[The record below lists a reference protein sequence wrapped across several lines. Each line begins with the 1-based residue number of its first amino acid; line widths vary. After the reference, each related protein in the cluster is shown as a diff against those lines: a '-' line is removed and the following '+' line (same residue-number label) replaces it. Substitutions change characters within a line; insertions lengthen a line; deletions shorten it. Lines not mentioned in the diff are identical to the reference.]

1 MNLTSVN
8 ERFNIKKGFTMDSI
22 SLTQVTAFVVA
33 VSMASFLVNAD
44 DDLAYTNED
53 NTVVNA
59 ENSANAEAI
68 KKAIEEV
75 KEPNDK
81 FTFTSLDM
89 DKNGMLSRQE
99 VVEGKNEWLVKS
111 FTKIDSNADESL
123 TEQELVDFVAKKA
136 AIMTDA
142 TK

>member
-1 MNLTSVN
+1 
-8 ERFNIKKGFTMDSI
+8 MDST

-68 KKAIEEV
+68 QKAIEVV

-81 FTFTSLDM
+81 FTFTSLDT

-99 VVEGKNEWLVKS
+99 VVDGKNEWLVKS

-136 AIMTDA
+136 AAITA
-142 TK
+142 TTK

>member
-1 MNLTSVN
+1 
-8 ERFNIKKGFTMDSI
+8 MDSI

-44 DDLAYTNED
+44 DDLAYANED

-59 ENSANAEAI
+59 ENSANADAI

-99 VVEGKNEWLVKS
+99 VVDGKNEWLVES
-111 FTKIDSNADESL
+111 FTKIDSNTDESL

-136 AIMTDA
+136 ATMTAA

>member
-1 MNLTSVN
+1 
-8 ERFNIKKGFTMDSI
+8 MDSI

-33 VSMASFLVNAD
+33 VSMASFFVNAD
-44 DDLAYTNED
+44 DELAYTNED
-53 NTVVNA
+53 NSLVNA

-68 KKAIEEV
+68 IAAIEEV
-75 KEPNDK
+75 KAPSDK
-81 FTFTSLDM
+81 FTFTSLDL

-99 VVEGKNEWLVKS
+99 VVDGENEWLVKS
-111 FTKIDSNADESL
+111 FTNIDSNADNSV

-136 AIMTDA
+136 ATMTAA

>member
-1 MNLTSVN
+1 
-8 ERFNIKKGFTMDSI
+8 MDSI

-59 ENSANAEAI
+59 ENSANADAI

-99 VVEGKNEWLVKS
+99 VVDGKNEWLVES
-111 FTKIDSNADESL
+111 FTKIDSNSDESL

-136 AIMTDA
+136 ATMTAA

>member
-1 MNLTSVN
+1 
-8 ERFNIKKGFTMDSI
+8 MDSI

-53 NTVVNA
+53 NIVVNA
-59 ENSANAEAI
+59 ENSANADAI

-99 VVEGKNEWLVKS
+99 VVDGKNEWLVES
-111 FTKIDSNADESL
+111 FTKIDSNTDESL

-136 AIMTDA
+136 ATMTAA

>member
-1 MNLTSVN
+1 
-8 ERFNIKKGFTMDSI
+8 MDSI

-75 KEPNDK
+75 KAPNDK
-81 FTFTSLDM
+81 FTFTSLDI

-99 VVEGKNEWLVKS
+99 VVDGKNEWLVKS

-136 AIMTDA
+136 ATMTAA

>member
-1 MNLTSVN
+1 
-8 ERFNIKKGFTMDSI
+8 MDSI

-59 ENSANAEAI
+59 ENSANADAI

-99 VVEGKNEWLVKS
+99 VVDGKNEWLVES
-111 FTKIDSNADESL
+111 FTKIDSNTDESL
-123 TEQELVDFVAKKA
+123 TEQELVDFVAKKSA
-136 AIMTDA
+136 TMTAA

>member
-1 MNLTSVN
+1 
-8 ERFNIKKGFTMDSI
+8 MDSI

-44 DDLAYTNED
+44 DDVANSNED
-53 NTVVNA
+53 NTVVNT

-68 KKAIEEV
+68 QKAIEAV

-81 FTFTSLDM
+81 FTFTSLDT

-99 VVEGKNEWLVKS
+99 VVDGKNEWLVKS

-136 AIMTDA
+136 AAITA
-142 TK
+142 TTK

>member
-1 MNLTSVN
+1 
-8 ERFNIKKGFTMDSI
+8 MDSI

-81 FTFTSLDM
+81 FTFTSLDI

-99 VVEGKNEWLVKS
+99 VIDGKNEWLVKS
-111 FTKIDSNADESL
+111 FTKIDSNSDESL

-136 AIMTDA
+136 ATMTDA

>member
-1 MNLTSVN
+1 
-8 ERFNIKKGFTMDSI
+8 MDSI

-59 ENSANAEAI
+59 ENTANAEAI

-99 VVEGKNEWLVKS
+99 VVDGKNEWLVKS

-136 AIMTDA
+136 ATMTAA
-142 TK
+142 TKK

>member
-81 FTFTSLDM
+81 FTFTSLDI

-99 VVEGKNEWLVKS
+99 VVDGKNEWLVKS

>member
-1 MNLTSVN
+1 
-8 ERFNIKKGFTMDSI
+8 MDSI

-81 FTFTSLDM
+81 FTFTSLDI

-99 VVEGKNEWLVKS
+99 VVDGKNEWLVKS

>member
-1 MNLTSVN
+1 
-8 ERFNIKKGFTMDSI
+8 MDSI

-59 ENSANAEAI
+59 ENSANADAI

-99 VVEGKNEWLVKS
+99 VVDGKNEWLVES
-111 FTKIDSNADESL
+111 FTKIDSNTDESL

-136 AIMTDA
+136 ATMTAA

>member
-1 MNLTSVN
+1 MN
-8 ERFNIKKGFTMDSI
+8 SI
-22 SLTQVTAFVVA
+22 NLTQVTAFVVA
-33 VSMASFLVNAD
+33 VSMASFLVSAD

-59 ENSANAEAI
+59 ENSANAESI

-99 VVEGKNEWLVKS
+99 VVDGKNEWLVES

-136 AIMTDA
+136 ATMTVE

>member
-1 MNLTSVN
+1 
-8 ERFNIKKGFTMDSI
+8 MDSI

-59 ENSANAEAI
+59 ANAEAI
-68 KKAIEEV
+68 QKAIEVV

-81 FTFTSLDM
+81 FTFTSLDT

-99 VVEGKNEWLVKS
+99 VVDGKNEWLVKS

-136 AIMTDA
+136 AAITA
-142 TK
+142 TTK

>member
-1 MNLTSVN
+1 
-8 ERFNIKKGFTMDSI
+8 MDSI

-53 NTVVNA
+53 NTVVHA

-75 KEPNDK
+75 KEPSDK
-81 FTFTSLDM
+81 FTFTSLDI

-99 VVEGKNEWLVKS
+99 VVDGKNEWLVKS

-136 AIMTDA
+136 ATMTAA

>member
-1 MNLTSVN
+1 
-8 ERFNIKKGFTMDSI
+8 MDSI

-59 ENSANAEAI
+59 ENSANADAI
-68 KKAIEEV
+68 KKAIEGV

-99 VVEGKNEWLVKS
+99 VVDGKNEWLVES
-111 FTKIDSNADESL
+111 FTKIDSNTDESL

-136 AIMTDA
+136 ATMTAA

>member
-81 FTFTSLDM
+81 FTFTSLDI

-136 AIMTDA
+136 ATMTAA